1 MDEVII
7 AQLLLC
13 IVKAMANANK
23 IGGKGVVN
31 EQWPFMDCQ
40 RILAMEKVSINLKE
54 WNVKRGNGILKMLKK
69 GLGNTIAGG
78 MGIAQN
84 KHKSMG

>member
-7 AQLLLC
+7 AQLLMC

>member
-7 AQLLLC
+7 AQLLMC

-31 EQWPFMDCQ
+31 EHWPFMDCQ

-54 WNVKRGNGILKMLKK
+54 
-69 GLGNTIAGG
+69 
-78 MGIAQN
+78 
-84 KHKSMG
+84 

>member
-1 MDEVII
+1 VFSNKNVETMDEVII
-7 AQLLLC
+7 AQLLIC

-54 WNVKRGNGILKMLKK
+54 
-69 GLGNTIAGG
+69 
-78 MGIAQN
+78 
-84 KHKSMG
+84 